1 MATIKLPA
9 AVTLDQIRAALTR
22 ACPDLDQH
30 RMGPGV
36 TASSSRWVAAW
47 VMTQRKQ
54 IQITPMVRSGPMLL
68 LQLLIFATGIGLLVY
83 AVAVIPKQQAVV
95 KRVHAALAREL
106 TAVSG

>member
-1 MATIKLPA
+1 MAKIDLPA
-9 AVTLDQIRAALTR
+9 AVTLDQLRAALTR
-22 ACPDLDQH
+22 ACPDLDQQ

-54 IQITPMVRSGPMLL
+54 IQITPMVRSMPMMLL
-68 LQLLIFATGIGLLVY
+68 LLLICATGLGLLVY

>member
-1 MATIKLPA
+1 
-9 AVTLDQIRAALTR
+9 
-22 ACPDLDQH
+22 
-30 RMGPGV
+30 MGPGV

-54 IQITPMVRSGPMLL
+54 IQITPMVRSMPMMLL
-68 LQLLIFATGIGLLVY
+68 LLLICATGLGLLVY

>member
-1 MATIKLPA
+1 MAKIDLPA
-9 AVTLDQIRAALTR
+9 PVTLDQLRAALGR
-22 ACPDLDQH
+22 ACPDLDQQ

-54 IQITPMVRSGPMLL
+54 VQITPMVRSMPMMLL
-68 LQLLIFATGIGLLVY
+68 LLLVCLTGLGLLLY

-106 TAVSG
+106 GAPPA

>member
-1 MATIKLPA
+1 MAKIDLPA
-9 AVTLDQIRAALTR
+9 AVTLDQLRAALTR
-22 ACPDLDQH
+22 ACPDLDQQ